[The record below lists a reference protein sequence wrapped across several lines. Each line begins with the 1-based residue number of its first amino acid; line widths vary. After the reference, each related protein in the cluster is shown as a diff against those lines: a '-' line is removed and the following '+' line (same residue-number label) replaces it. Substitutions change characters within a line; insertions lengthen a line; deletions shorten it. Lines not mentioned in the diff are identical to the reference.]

1 METAVVGLPPG
12 TLVGERYKLL
22 GVHGR
27 GGFGITYAAW
37 DTQKEERV
45 AVKECFPQEVCVRDA
60 KTGAIQPACA
70 EWEPRYLKALES
82 MRKEVETLSSL
93 RHPAVVQI
101 RDVIWGNGS
110 VFCVMSWLSGG
121 TLKERMEQGTI
132 TREKSLEW
140 LNTLLDALRYL
151 HGRGVYHRDIKPGNI
166 MFDASDAPVIIDFGA
181 ALNRGDRTTASTT
194 SQGEFSRN
202 YAAPEQ
208 ITGKGEVGAWTDI
221 YALSATWY
229 ELLTGVRPESSDA
242 RLMRDG
248 LKPLTGMPNKLGYP
262 EILLALLERNM
273 SLLSASR
280 CQSVDQ
286 WRQCVEDGVLPALV
300 QPGKRR
306 RRILI
311 AIGVL
316 AALGLGGLCGVY
328 LAIRGDSTATAA
340 EQMPAVG
347 LRKQL
352 IARVESEIQ
361 AQEYRKLCEQ
371 YTHRI
376 NQLHEE
382 HKKLIRRMDDR
393 YRTDIAQAGSEDALE
408 TLRKR
413 LWKEARELDDR
424 MQGEA
429 RAIYDEF
436 MEKGKGYSISSSAMQ
451 ARVQP
456 RNHAEE
462 IILPVVC
469 EELAQELG
477 QCQSNALIR
486 WSSQDAATVFSD
498 AVSRI
503 ESAIDA
509 RYDALMDRQGKR

>member
-70 EWEPRYLKALES
+70 EWEPQYLKALDG
-82 MRKEVETLSSL
+82 MRKEVETLSRL
-93 RHPAVVQI
+93 HHPAVVQI

-110 VFCVMSWLSGG
+110 VFCVMSWLPGG

-132 TREKSLEW
+132 TREKSMEW

-151 HGRGVYHRDIKPGNI
+151 HGCGVYHRDIKPGNI
-166 MFDASDAPVIIDFGA
+166 MFDASGSPVIIDFGA

-208 ITGKGEVGAWTDI
+208 ITGKGHVGAWTDL

-229 ELLTGVRPESSDA
+229 ELLTGVRPESANA

-248 LKPLTGMPNKLGYP
+248 LKPLTKMPNESGYP
-262 EILLALLERNM
+262 GILLALLERNM
-273 SLLSASR
+273 SLAPGNR

-286 WRQCVEDGVLPALV
+286 WLQCMEDGTLPALV
-300 QPGKRR
+300 NPTERRKRFIIIAC
-306 RRILI
+306 ILT
-311 AIGVL
+311 V
-316 AALGLGGLCGVY
+316 LGLGVY
-328 LAIRGDSTATAA
+328 SIIRDDRTTVPP
-340 EQMPAVG
+340 EQLPAVG

-352 IARVESEIQ
+352 SARVESEIH
-361 AQEYRKLCEQ
+361 AQEYREFCEQ
-371 YTHRI
+371 YTHKI
-376 NQLHEE
+376 DQLHEE

-393 YRTDIAQAGSEDALE
+393 YRTDIAQADSEDALE
-408 TLRKR
+408 TLRER
-413 LWKEARELDDR
+413 LSKEARELDGR
-424 MQGEA
+424 MQGES
-429 RAIYDEF
+429 RAIYNEF
-436 MEKGKGYSISSSAMQ
+436 MEKGKGYNISSSAMQ

-469 EELAQELG
+469 EELAQELA
-477 QCQSNALIR
+477 QCQGKALIR
-486 WSSQDAATVFSD
+486 WSSQDVATVFSD
-498 AVSRI
+498 AVNRI

-509 RYDALMDRQGKR
+509 RCDALADRQGKR